1 MIRQCLDI
9 DAKRIAEVINEAATA
24 YRGAIPEDC
33 WRDPYMP
40 VEELEQEMKTM
51 TFFGW
56 DSPERNQLVG
66 VMAYQPGDGVTLIRH
81 AYVLPQYQGQGIG
94 GKLLS
99 RLTRISTGRLLIG
112 TWKAATWA
120 ISFYESHGFQPL
132 SDEES
137 QALLLRYW
145 RVPQRQREESVILE
159 LVGPFTA

>member
-9 DAKRIAEVINEAATA
+9 DANRIAEVINEAAKA
-24 YRGAIPEDC
+24 YRGHIPDDC

-40 VEELEQEMKTM
+40 LQELEEEMKVM

-56 DSPERNQLVG
+56 DSPERNRLVG
-66 VMAYQPGDGVTLIRH
+66 VMGYQPGNGVTLIRH
-81 AYVLPQYQGQGIG
+81 AYVLPQYQGKGIG
-94 GKLLS
+94 GQLIS

-120 ISFYESHGFQPL
+120 IRFYESHGFRAL

-137 QALLLRYW
+137 QELLHRYW
-145 RVPQRQREESVILE
+145 RVPERQRQESVVLE
-159 LVGPFTA
+159 WEG